1 MYLRRHHVRAE
12 YTTPQLAPISS
23 DSTDS
28 PVEAIP
34 AISTAVA
41 VTTTE
46 GAQSDDAVVENE
58 QVKEQRELMKP
69 CCLAGRL
76 LMLQE

>member
-12 YTTPQLAPISS
+12 DTTPQLAPISS

-46 GAQSDDAVVENE
+46 GAQSDEAVVENE
-58 QVKEQRELMKP
+58 QVREQRGS
-69 CCLAGRL
+69 CL
-76 LMLQE
+76 